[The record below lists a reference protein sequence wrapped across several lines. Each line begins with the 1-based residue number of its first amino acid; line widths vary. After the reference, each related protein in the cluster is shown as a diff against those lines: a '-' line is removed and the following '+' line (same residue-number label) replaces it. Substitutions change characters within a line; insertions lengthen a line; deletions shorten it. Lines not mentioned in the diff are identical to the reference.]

1 MKRRDFLKSVS
12 GLAATS
18 ALTPA
23 PAIWSAAKADAR
35 SETLLIVSEGG
46 PNNLDIHGVG
56 TNVPGYEV
64 SWNCYDRLISHEMK
78 EGPGGVPYYD
88 RDKFKPELAEDMN
101 ISDMSVTFKLKKNA
115 KFHDGTPVTA
125 KDAKWS
131 LDRAVSVGGFPT
143 FQMSAGSLT
152 KAEQFVVVD
161 DNTVRV
167 DFAKKDRL
175 TVPDLAVIVP
185 CIVNSEL
192 VKKNAGEKDPWGLEF
207 TKQQTA
213 GSGAYKVTK
222 WTAGTEVIMERNDDW
237 VGGPLPKI
245 KRVIWRMVPQ
255 AGNRRA
261 LLERGD
267 ADISYELPNKDF
279 QELKA
284 AGKLNIVSL
293 PFSNGIQYLGM
304 NVTKPPFNNPKVR
317 EAIAYAVPYQ
327 KIMDV
332 VLFGLA
338 NPMFGAPAS
347 KATEVAWP
355 QPTKYFTDMAKA
367 KALLTEAGYPDGF
380 ETTISFDLNFA
391 GINEPLC
398 VLVQES
404 LAQIGIK
411 TTINKVP
418 GANWRTEL
426 NKKEMPLYTNVFS
439 GWLDYP
445 EYFFYWCYHGNN
457 SVFNTMSYKSPEMDK
472 LIDGAR
478 VAAAAGDKAT
488 YDTDVKGLVD
498 LAFTDIP
505 RIPLYQ
511 PFVNVAMQKNITRIS
526 ILVPPPPRLSRA
538 GEGVTRHA
546 DHDRQAAAVCD
557 PVADRG
563 RDRDVPADPRAAGRS
578 RGVFRGS
585 CGGQGSGRADP
596 QEARPRQAA
605 DRAVLPLHQRSRPWR
620 FRQLA
625 DHGPAGRD
633 RNQEPSAGV
642 GRADAARPRSF
653 PS

>member
-12 GLAATS
+12 GLAAAG

-88 RDKFKPELAEDMN
+88 RDKFKPELAEDMK

-175 TVPDLAVIVP
+175 TIPDLAVIVP

-192 VKKNAGEKDPWGLEF
+192 VKKNASEKDPWGLEY

-222 WTAGTEVIMERNDDW
+222 WTAGTEVVMERNDDW

-317 EAIAYAVPYQ
+317 EAMAYAVPYQ
-327 KIMDV
+327 KIMDA

-338 NPMFGAPAS
+338 NPMFGAPAG

-472 LIDGAR
+472 FIDGAR
-478 VAAAAGDKAT
+478 TAAAMGDKAT
-488 YDTDVKGLVD
+488 YDTDVKGMVD
-498 LAFTDIP
+498 LAFADIP

-511 PFVNVAMQKNITRIS
+511 PFVNVAMQKNVSGYQYWFHR
-526 ILVPPPPRLSRA
+526 RLDYRA
-538 GEGVTRHA
+538 
-546 DHDRQAAAVCD
+546 
-557 PVADRG
+557 
-563 RDRDVPADPRAAGRS
+563 
-578 RGVFRGS
+578 
-585 CGGQGSGRADP
+585 
-596 QEARPRQAA
+596 
-605 DRAVLPLHQRSRPWR
+605 
-620 FRQLA
+620 LA
-625 DHGPAGRD
+625 KG
-633 RNQEPSAGV
+633 
-642 GRADAARPRSF
+642 
-653 PS
+653 

>member
-12 GLAATS
+12 GLAAG
-18 ALTPA
+18 ALAPTA
-23 PAIWSAAKADAR
+23 PAIWSPAKADAR
-35 SETLLIVSEGG
+35 AETLLIVSEGG

-78 EGPGGVPYYD
+78 SGPGGVPYYD
-88 RDKFKPELAEDMN
+88 RDKFKPELAEDFN
-101 ISDMSVTFKLKKNA
+101 IGDMSVTFKLRKNA

-125 KDAKWS
+125 KDVKWS

-152 KAEQFVVVD
+152 KPEQFVVVD
-161 DNTVRV
+161 DHTVRV
-167 DFAKKDRL
+167 DFIKKDRL
-175 TVPDLAVIVP
+175 TIPDLAVIVP
-185 CIVNSEL
+185 CVVNSEL
-192 VKKNAGEKDPWGLEF
+192 VKKNASEKDPWGLEF

-222 WTAGTEVIMERNDDW
+222 WTAGTEVVMERNDDW
-237 VGGPLPKI
+237 VSGPMPKI

-267 ADISYELPNKDF
+267 ADISYELPFKDF
-279 QELKA
+279 QEMKTN
-284 AGKLNIVSL
+284 GKLNVVSL
-293 PFSNGIQYLGM
+293 PFSNGIQYIGM
-304 NVTKPPFNNPKVR
+304 NVTKPPFDNPKVR
-317 EAIAYAVPYQ
+317 QAMAYAMPYQ
-327 KIMDV
+327 KIMDA

-338 NPMFGAPAS
+338 NPMFGAP
-347 KATEVAWP
+347 KDKPTEVAWP
-355 QPTKYFTDMAKA
+355 QPTKYFTDMEKA
-367 KALLTEAGYPDGF
+367 KALLAEAGYANGF

-391 GINEPLC
+391 GVNEPLC

-404 LAQIGIK
+404 LAQLGIK

-426 NKKEMPLYTNVFS
+426 TKKEMPLFTNVFS

-457 SVFNTMSYKSPEMDK
+457 SIFNTMSYKSPEMDK

-478 VAAAAGDKAT
+478 IAAATGDTAA
-488 YDTDVKGLVD
+488 YDADVKGFVD
-498 LAFTDIP
+498 LAFADIP

-511 PFVNVAMQKNITRIS
+511 PFVNVAMQKNISGYQYWFHR
-526 ILVPPPPRLSRA
+526 RLDYRA
-538 GEGVTRHA
+538 MAKG
-546 DHDRQAAAVCD
+546 
-557 PVADRG
+557 
-563 RDRDVPADPRAAGRS
+563 
-578 RGVFRGS
+578 
-585 CGGQGSGRADP
+585 
-596 QEARPRQAA
+596 
-605 DRAVLPLHQRSRPWR
+605 
-620 FRQLA
+620 
-625 DHGPAGRD
+625 
-633 RNQEPSAGV
+633 
-642 GRADAARPRSF
+642 
-653 PS
+653 

>member
-1 MKRRDFLKSVS
+1 MKRRDFLKSVT
-12 GLAATS
+12 GVAAG
-18 ALTPA
+18 AMVPA

-78 EGPGGVPYYD
+78 SGPGSVPYYD

-101 ISDMSVTFKLKKNA
+101 LSDMSVTFKLKKNA
-115 KFHDGTPVTA
+115 KFHDGAPVTA
-125 KDAKWS
+125 KDVKWS

-152 KAEQFVVVD
+152 KPEQFVIVD

-175 TVPDLAVIVP
+175 TIPDLAVIVP
-185 CIVNSEL
+185 CVVNSEL
-192 VKKNAGEKDPWGLEF
+192 VKRNASEKDPWGLEY

-222 WTAGTEVIMERNDDW
+222 WTAGTEVILERNDGW
-237 VGGPLPKI
+237 VSGPLPKI

-267 ADISYELPNKDF
+267 ADISYELPYKDF
-279 QELKA
+279 QELKT

-293 PFSNGIQYLGM
+293 PFSNGIQYIGM
-304 NVTKPPFNNPKVR
+304 NVTKPPFDNPKVR
-317 EAIAYAVPYQ
+317 QAVAYAIPYQ

-338 NPMFGAPAS
+338 NPMFGAPAD
-347 KATEVAWP
+347 KVTEVAWP
-355 QPTKYFTDMAKA
+355 QPTKYSTDMAKA
-367 KALLTEAGYPDGF
+367 KALLTEAGYADGF
-380 ETTISFDLNFA
+380 ETTISFDLGFA
-391 GINEPLC
+391 GVNEPLC

-411 TTINKVP
+411 TTINKIP

-478 VAAAAGDKAT
+478 NAAATGDKST
-488 YDTDVKGLVD
+488 YDTDVKGFVD
-498 LAFTDIP
+498 LAYADVP

-511 PFVNVAMQKNITRIS
+511 PFVNVAMQKNISGYQYWFHRRLDYRA
-526 ILVPPPPRLSRA
+526 LVK
-538 GEGVTRHA
+538 G
-546 DHDRQAAAVCD
+546 
-557 PVADRG
+557 
-563 RDRDVPADPRAAGRS
+563 
-578 RGVFRGS
+578 
-585 CGGQGSGRADP
+585 
-596 QEARPRQAA
+596 
-605 DRAVLPLHQRSRPWR
+605 
-620 FRQLA
+620 
-625 DHGPAGRD
+625 
-633 RNQEPSAGV
+633 
-642 GRADAARPRSF
+642 
-653 PS
+653 

>member
-1 MKRRDFLKSVS
+1 MKRRDFLKSVT
-12 GLAATS
+12 GVAAG
-18 ALTPA
+18 AFVPA
-23 PAIWSAAKADAR
+23 PAIRSAAKADAR
-35 SETLLIVSEGG
+35 SETLLLVSEGG

-78 EGPGGVPYYD
+78 SGPGGVPYYD
-88 RDKFKPELAEDMN
+88 RDKFKGELAEDMN
-101 ISDMSVTFKLKKNA
+101 VGDMSVTFKLKKNA
-115 KFHDGTPVTA
+115 KFHDGTPVAA
-125 KDAKWS
+125 KDVKWS

-152 KAEQFVVVD
+152 KPEQFVVVD

-175 TVPDLAVIVP
+175 TIPDLAVIVP
-185 CIVNSEL
+185 CVVNSEL
-192 VKKNAGEKDPWGLEF
+192 VKKNASEKDPWGLEY

-222 WTAGTEVIMERNDDW
+222 WTAGTEVVMERNDEW

-267 ADISYELPNKDF
+267 ADISYELPFKDF
-279 QELKA
+279 QEMKA
-284 AGKLNIVSL
+284 SGKLDVVSL
-293 PFSNGIQYLGM
+293 PFSNGIQYIGM
-304 NVTKPPFNNPKVR
+304 NVIKPPFDNPKVR
-317 EAIAYAVPYQ
+317 QAMAHAIPYQ
-327 KIMDV
+327 KIMDA

-338 NPMFGAPAS
+338 NPMFGAATDRP
-347 KATEVAWP
+347 TEVAWP
-355 QPTKYFTDMAKA
+355 QPTKYSTDMAKA
-367 KALLTEAGYPDGF
+367 KALLTEAGYADGF

-391 GINEPLC
+391 GVNEPLC

-404 LAQIGIK
+404 LAQLGIK

-457 SVFNTMSYKSPEMDK
+457 SVFNTMSYKSPDMDK
-472 LIDGAR
+472 LIDSAR

-488 YDTDVKGLVD
+488 YDTDVKGFVD
-498 LAFTDIP
+498 LAFADVP

-511 PFVNVAMQKNITRIS
+511 PFVNVAMQKNISGYQYWFHRRLDYRA
-526 ILVPPPPRLSRA
+526 LVKA
-538 GEGVTRHA
+538 
-546 DHDRQAAAVCD
+546 
-557 PVADRG
+557 
-563 RDRDVPADPRAAGRS
+563 
-578 RGVFRGS
+578 
-585 CGGQGSGRADP
+585 
-596 QEARPRQAA
+596 
-605 DRAVLPLHQRSRPWR
+605 
-620 FRQLA
+620 
-625 DHGPAGRD
+625 
-633 RNQEPSAGV
+633 
-642 GRADAARPRSF
+642 
-653 PS
+653 